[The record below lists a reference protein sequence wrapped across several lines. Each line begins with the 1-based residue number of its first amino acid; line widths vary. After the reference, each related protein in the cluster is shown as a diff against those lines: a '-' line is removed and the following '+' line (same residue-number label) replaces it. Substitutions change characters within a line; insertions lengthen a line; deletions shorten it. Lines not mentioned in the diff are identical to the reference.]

1 MSHAHI
7 ASLSE
12 LADQVAEQGWV
23 VTEPVVEPELI
34 EQAIQET
41 AHLPAA
47 AGIRNLLDHAAW
59 ARTMARHPAV
69 RAIPESMLGAQCFVA
84 RAILFDKTPDCNW
97 KVPWHQDLTIAVR
110 ERRDMLGFGPWSV
123 KEGVHHV
130 QPPAEVLARM
140 VTVRVHLDEC
150 GVDNGPVR
158 VIPGSHRHGALAPSA
173 AENLRQQT
181 PEATCAV
188 AKGGILAF
196 APLVLHAS
204 SPAKLPCR
212 RRVAHFEFAVDDL
225 PGGLQWETQWR

>member
-1 MSHAHI
+1 MGQAHI

-23 VTEPVVEPELI
+23 VTEPVVEPALL
-34 EQAIQET
+34 EQTIQEV

-47 AGIRNLLDHAAW
+47 AGIRNLLDHAA
-59 ARTMARHPAV
+59 AAGAMARHPAV
-69 RAIPESMLGAQCFVA
+69 RAIPECMLGATCFVA

-110 ERRDMLGFGPWSV
+110 ERRDTPGFGPWSV

-130 QPPAEVLARM
+130 QPPAEVLQRM
-140 VTVRVHLDEC
+140 VTIRVHLDEC
-150 GVDNGPVR
+150 SADNGPVR
-158 VIPGSHRHGALAPSA
+158 VIPGSHRHGTLAPAA
-173 AENLRQQT
+173 AEALRQRT
-181 PEATCAV
+181 PEVTCAV
-188 AKGGILAF
+188 ARGGILAF

-204 SPAKLPCR
+204 SPATSPRR

-225 PGGLQWETQWR
+225 PGGLQWETKWR